1 MPNLDNSPKTI
12 DSKEWNNLFPRI
24 KELPADG
31 IFELGLVLGGTVS
44 AGAYSAGVLDF
55 LVEALDNWDAQKAHQ
70 GTPDWHVVIKA
81 VTGTSGGGVL
91 AATLAKALSFDFKP
105 VSSLPINEAAEN
117 PFYNVWVERL
127 DISYFLSTSDLDRPG
142 PVQSLLNSD
151 CRFKA
156 GDYVAQFG
164 SSGNMPQK
172 NRAYVAEPLPV
183 FLTLSNLTGIPHKVE
198 WGNGLSQSYVEH
210 ADYVR
215 LAIFTQGGSA
225 PIRPDEFGVST
236 NPGVSGFISW
246 TDATQFAMG
255 TSAFPVGL
263 PYQPLSR
270 PVSHYSYRPIIDA
283 GDGNKIQA
291 TINQPSIDWN
301 VFSTA
306 DANILSNGNY
316 HFLAADGG
324 VFNNEP
330 IELCR
335 TELAGVLGRND
346 RNGDQAKRAILLID
360 PFAEAPSLGG
370 PAFANL
376 GKSTVDLLTGLKN
389 QARYDTQDISLACN
403 PDCYSRF
410 MITARRNELVG
421 GKAIAT
427 ASLGAFGGFLCQ
439 KYREHDYFLGR
450 KNCHDFL
457 NSVNDGLWLPETNPV
472 FTAWRKSDPISA
484 KGLRQKNT
492 NGIYCLPLIP
502 LFGSSSLLPMV
513 PAYPEGA
520 FDPHSN
526 KFQALL
532 TARIEKLLERVS
544 DELVSNLL
552 IQFLLEVGE
561 KIIVKTKIIELIT
574 QKIQSGLKEWA
585 L

>member
-1 MPNLDNSPKTI
+1 MPNSDNNPKTI
-12 DSKEWNNLFPRI
+12 DPEQWKKLFPPT
-24 KELPADG
+24 KEVPADG
-31 IFELGLVLGGTVS
+31 LFELGLVLGGTVS
-44 AGAYSAGVLDF
+44 AGAYTAGVLDF
-55 LVEALDNWDAQKAHQ
+55 LIEALDNWDTQKQHP
-70 GTPDWHVVIKA
+70 GTPDWKIIIKA

-91 AATLAKALSFDFKP
+91 AATLAKALSFDYSP
-105 VSSLPINEAAEN
+105 VRSLPLNGAADN

-127 DISYFLSTSDLDRPG
+127 DISSFLSTSDLDRPG

-164 SSGNMPQK
+164 SSGNVPPK
-172 NRAYVAEPLPV
+172 SRAYVAEPLPV

-215 LAIFTQGGSA
+215 LAIFTQGGAA
-225 PIRPDEFGVST
+225 PIRPDEFGVSI

-270 PVSHYSYRPIIDA
+270 PVSHYSYRPIIDP
-283 GDGNKIQA
+283 GDGNKIEA
-291 TINQPSIDWN
+291 TLHPPCIDWHSF
-301 VFSTA
+301 VA
-306 DANILSNGNY
+306 APNILNNGDY

-335 TELAGVLGRND
+335 TELAGALGRND
-346 RNGDQAKRAILLID
+346 RNGAQAKRAILLVD

-370 PAFANL
+370 PAFTNL
-376 GKSTVDLLTGLKN
+376 GKSTLDLLTGLKN

-403 PDCYSRF
+403 PECYSRF
-410 MITARRNELVG
+410 MITAKRNELVG

-457 NSVNDGLWLPETNPV
+457 NSVNDGLWLPEINPL
-472 FTAWRKSDPISA
+472 FSAWRKSDPISA
-484 KGLRQKNT
+484 QTLRQKNAD
-492 NGIYCLPLIP
+492 GVYCLPLIP
-502 LFGSSSLLPMV
+502 LFGSSTLLPMV
-513 PAYPEGA
+513 PAYPQGA
-520 FDPHSN
+520 FDPNSS

-532 TARIEKLLERVS
+532 AVRIDKLLEKVS
-544 DELVSNLL
+544 DELVSNFL
-552 IQFLLEVGE
+552 IQFLLEIGE
-561 KIIVKTKIIELIT
+561 KIIVKSKVIELIT
-574 QKIQSGLKEWA
+574 QKIQRGLKEWG